1 MTFSTKQINCVPG
14 TCIAVFTPDFP
25 FTACELANGGRAVIL
40 ALKGHAGILTLHL
53 RGGQDDDKS
62 QEQTYGDPDMD
73 GKIVSLNEEDFR

>member
-1 MTFSTKQINCVPG
+1 MLFLQKTNCVPG
-14 TCIAVFTPDFP
+14 TCIAVYTPDFP

-53 RGGQDDDKS
+53 RGGQNDDKS

-73 GKIVSLNEEDFR
+73 GKIVTLNEEDFR